1 MTVYNIQQLKSVSLR
16 ETEDKQ
22 AVTLAPV
29 FTTTLKAHGLH
40 PPLATFSRPHIDN
53 VMIRVTV
60 TMKQGIYGLIVPR
73 NGDPPRVTMISNDK
87 IFGVH
92 ICLGINRL
100 FSQSGMM
107 TWAAS
112 CTWPDDNA
120 IGLNGE
126 LRQTLP
132 LRRLGLEVRRK
143 RVNKH
148 SHIFCHPPHLTTVL
162 FIYSSAHHFPRKH
175 LVKCQL
181 YVHCHHCGLGR
192 IVMNL
197 V

>member
-1 MTVYNIQQLKSVSLR
+1 MSILPDSKLLAIRRHDMTVYNIQQLKSVSLR

-60 TMKQGIYGLIVPR
+60 TLKQGIYGLIVPR

-112 CTWPDDNA
+112 YTWPDDNA

-126 LRQTLP
+126 LRRTLP
-132 LRRLGLEVRRK
+132 LQERTREYGQMYQFPALMDEETG
-143 RVNKH
+143 RVVNGIKGG
-148 SHIFCHPPHLTTVL
+148 FAVL
-162 FIYSSAHHFPRKH
+162 DWR
-175 LVKCQL
+175 
-181 YVHCHHCGLGR
+181 
-192 IVMNL
+192 
-197 V
+197 